1 MDRIENIDYCIRYLL
16 EQNRTQAD
24 IPATLPEKQRLLR
37 ALMNVTEVESRA
49 NSFAL
54 PRCSNVTEGN
64 IWEPQPLSEEF
75 LHAQDAELQAQ
86 LQEKGIIDCDNATM
100 LECESKLSLWQGDI
114 TRLKVDAI
122 VNAANSQGLGC
133 WHPLHAC
140 IDNAIHSAA
149 GLQLRAEC
157 AEAMSGAEC
166 PPVHPEYTMG
176 GTTYRHAFTT
186 ETLIT
191 EAYNLPC
198 RYVLHTV
205 GPIIPDGVPTRKQ
218 EEQLADCYRNCLGL
232 AEANGCRSI
241 AFCCISTGEFHF
253 PNRRAAE
260 IAVTTVK
267 EYTTSYALTH
277 SHNNALT
284 VVFNIFK
291 DIDYDIYRELL
302 AAR

>member
-1 MDRIENIDYCIRYLL
+1 MDRIENIDFCIRYLL

-24 IPATLPEKQRLLR
+24 IPASLPEKQRLLR

-49 NSFAL
+49 NSSAL

-64 IWEPQPLSEEF
+64 VWEPQPLSEEF

-86 LQEKGIIDCDNATM
+86 LQEKGIIDCDNASM

-149 GLQLRAEC
+149 GLQLRQEC
-157 AEAMSGAEC
+157 DNVLRGGEIATGEAI
-166 PPVHPEYTMG
+166 
-176 GTTYRHAFTT
+176 
-186 ETLIT
+186 IT
-191 EAYNLPC
+191 KAYNLPC

-205 GPIIPDGVPTRKQ
+205 GPIVPTGIPTMEQ
-218 EEQLADCYRNCLGL
+218 ELQLANCYRNCLGL

-260 IAVTTVK
+260 IAVDTVK

-284 VVFNIFK
+284 VVFNVFK